1 MEKLYKVEEVAEM
14 LNVTRQTIYNW
25 LKDGSL
31 KEIKIKG
38 IVRIKKTDLDI
49 FMGGKKWLKI

>member
-1 MEKLYKVEEVAEM
+1 MEKLYKVEEVAEI

-49 FMGGKKWLKI
+49 FMGGKK

>member
-31 KEIKIKG
+31 KETKIKG

-49 FMGGKKWLKI
+49 FMGGKK